1 MPSPQRFGTRGKS
14 GNLGVSAY
22 QGCIVLCV
30 TSDWGRIVLYWW
42 VPGTVI
48 LIDSF
53 LFSDSQQALLELL
66 ESYVASL
73 KKMPSMIMKDLE

>member
-1 MPSPQRFGTRGKS
+1 MRIKAVSYCVSLVIRDGFGG
-14 GNLGVSAY
+14 
-22 QGCIVLCV
+22 
-30 TSDWGRIVLYWW
+30 IVLYWW

-66 ESYVASL
+66 ESYDASL
-73 KKMPSMIMKDLE
+73 KKMPSKIMKDLE